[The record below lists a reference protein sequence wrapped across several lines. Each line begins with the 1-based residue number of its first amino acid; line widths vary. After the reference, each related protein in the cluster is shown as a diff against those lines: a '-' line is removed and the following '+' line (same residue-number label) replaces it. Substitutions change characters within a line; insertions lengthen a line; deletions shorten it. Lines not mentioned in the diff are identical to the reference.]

1 MHALT
6 SVIIVYIKG
15 IYAAFAM
22 KKRVHTHACMVMHT
36 HENLRTIA
44 PSAVGRA
51 VPGGAG
57 IRPGCAGT
65 EGESTDGN
73 EA

>member
-1 MHALT
+1 
-6 SVIIVYIKG
+6 
-15 IYAAFAM
+15 
-22 KKRVHTHACMVMHT
+22 MVMHT
-36 HENLRTIA
+36 HENLRTVA

-57 IRPGCAGT
+57 VRPGCAGT

-73 EA
+73 DAGQDDDHPDLLLASHAGSRSVGLTMYPMI